1 LILLEIKLVYKE
13 NIHTFGLIKLII
25 MVSERLGQYLDKKGI
40 SFYAFENNLE
50 AGRGSISKAVKEGKS
65 IGSTM
70 LENILR
76 KYTDLNPTWLL
87 TGEGQMLLTD
97 DEPVANATMDTYRLK
112 TDHDVESQQIPLYDI
127 EAVAGLVPL
136 FKDSKAQEPLD
147 HISIPHL
154 PKCDGAVYVT
164 GDSMY
169 PLLKSGDI
177 VLYKQVNDVQNE
189 IFWGEMYLLSI
200 DMGGEEYV
208 TVKYIQKSE
217 QNGYV
222 RLVSQNKHH
231 QDKDVQMSKIRALA
245 LVKASIRINSMN

>member
-1 LILLEIKLVYKE
+1 
-13 NIHTFGLIKLII
+13 
-25 MVSERLGQYLDKKGI
+25 MVSERLGMYIAAKDI
-40 SFYAFENNLE
+40 SYYAFENSIG
-50 AGRGSISKAVKEGKS
+50 ASRGAISKAVKENKS
-65 IGSTM
+65 IGSSM
-70 LENILR
+70 LESILEIY
-76 KYTDLNPTWLL
+76 KDLNPIWLL
-87 TGEGQMLLTD
+87 TGQGNMFVATD
-97 DEPVANATMDTYRLK
+97 YDFLEKRSVEPYTLK
-112 TDHDVESQQIPLYDI
+112 TDRSMEQQQIPLYDI

-136 FKDSKAQEPLD
+136 FKGTNNQEPID

-154 PKCDGAVYVT
+154 PKCDGAIYVT

-177 VLYKQVNDVQNE
+177 VLYKEVNDIRNE

-200 DMGGEEYV
+200 DMSGEEYI

-217 QNGYV
+217 ITGFV

-231 QDKDVQMSKIRALA
+231 QDKDVDMTKIKALA

>member
-1 LILLEIKLVYKE
+1 
-13 NIHTFGLIKLII
+13 
-25 MVSERLGQYLDKKGI
+25 MVSERVGKYIERKGY
-40 SFYAFENNLE
+40 SYYAFENSLG
-50 AGRGSISKAVKEGKS
+50 ASRGSISKAVKEGKS
-65 IGSTM
+65 IGSNV
-70 LENILR
+70 LENILST
-76 KYTDLNPTWLL
+76 YTDLNPAWLL
-87 TGEGQMLLTD
+87 TGKGEMFSSNEDIARAGD
-97 DEPVANATMDTYRLK
+97 VKSYRLK
-112 TDHDVESQQIPLYDI
+112 TDNMIESQQIPLYDI

-136 FKDSKAQEPLD
+136 FKDSSSQEPID

-177 VLYKQVNDVQNE
+177 VLYKEIRDISTE

-200 DMGGEEYV
+200 DMSDEEYI

-217 QNGYV
+217 VAGNV

-231 QDKDVQMSKIRALA
+231 QDKDVELSKIKAMA
-245 LVKASIRINSMN
+245 LVKASIRINSMH